1 MDPFTFNTT
10 RMIIGAFVVL
20 PIILM
25 KNYKETKKFSFF
37 KGEEDKKET
46 IRGGLICG
54 AILVMGI
61 TSQQA
66 GIRLTSVG
74 KAGFL
79 SSLSVMVVPL
89 IGMAMG
95 KKVQLYQWV
104 GIVLA
109 IIGVGLISL
118 NQVSGINTGDI
129 FMLMSSFFIA
139 FHILSAGFFNK
150 KVDSFQFSFLRFF
163 FGGILCLTLA
173 LIFEDINFSQMKNAL
188 PAILFSGVIGSGIA
202 FTLMAV
208 SQTYLDSIT
217 TSIIMSLESVFAAIR
232 WMLEFRFRSWR
243 TISPAQISTPR
254 AIPVI
259 KVTNP
264 SSIAWRI
271 VASRSFFISASD
283 RFSFSGRC
291 PVKQQRCSRSS
302 ASFAIL
308 SPQSGL
314 GHVPRLADSVASE
327 ECIKHCPHTTIS
339 ENLTSLYGL
348 TGEDCRS
355 QFINVAVT
363 VPYLV
368 WHFWDFIVHITG
380 NCVAFDMM
388 DRLKLPV
395 VAESYVVRRL
405 FRPTVA
411 SNWAEVFIVVLYDVD
426 PADTTAVWTLR
437 TKSNDIDHIGI
448 KFLHSHKSSQIF
460 AELPEEMLLL
470 VI

>member
-1 MDPFTFNTT
+1 MKEISLKTKVLSALGLLLATVFWGINYVAQQNGSQYMDPFTFNTT

-25 KNYKETKKFSFF
+25 KNYKETKKISFF
-37 KGEEDKKET
+37 KGEEDKRET

-54 AILVMGI
+54 VILVMGI

-95 KKVQLYQWV
+95 KKVELYQWI
-104 GIVLA
+104 GIVFA

-217 TSIIMSLESVFAAIR
+217 TSIIMSLESVFAA
-232 WMLEFRFRSWR
+232 L
-243 TISPAQISTPR
+243 
-254 AIPVI
+254 
-259 KVTNP
+259 
-264 SSIAWRI
+264 
-271 VASRSFFISASD
+271 
-283 RFSFSGRC
+283 SGWL
-291 PVKQQRCSRSS
+291 
-302 ASFAIL
+302 IL
-308 SPQSGL
+308 GQ
-314 GHVPRLADSVASE
+314 V
-327 ECIKHCPHTTIS
+327 
-339 ENLTSLYGL
+339 LTSRELLGCVIVFLAVLGMQIYGEIKNR
-348 TGEDCRS
+348 TNI
-355 QFINVAVT
+355 INT
-363 VPYLV
+363 
-368 WHFWDFIVHITG
+368 
-380 NCVAFDMM
+380 N
-388 DRLKLPV
+388 
-395 VAESYVVRRL
+395 
-405 FRPTVA
+405 
-411 SNWAEVFIVVLYDVD
+411 
-426 PADTTAVWTLR
+426 
-437 TKSNDIDHIGI
+437 
-448 KFLHSHKSSQIF
+448 
-460 AELPEEMLLL
+460 
-470 VI
+470 